1 MIRLNYDAVKM
12 RLIGI
17 KNDVSIEIL
26 SENPK
31 TFFTHCFG
39 HALNLTV
46 GDMVKNVRLLKE
58 SIDKTYGIS
67 HGHNIRK
74 FQSY

>member
-1 MIRLNYDAVKM
+1 MK
-12 RLIGI
+12 LIGI
-17 KNDVSIEIL
+17 KNDVSSEIL
-26 SENPK
+26 LENPK

-39 HALNLTV
+39 HASILVV
-46 GDMVKNVRLLKE
+46 GDMVKNVWFLKE

-67 HGHNIRK
+67 HEHNIRN